1 MSGRDLLY
9 KPPVPQ
15 IITDEGSETGG
26 NKQGKFGGKTPSGRD
41 IGNVGDVIRA
51 RLDAKLPVE
60 RSGSGLAPGAAPAA
74 DPAYK
79 AAYFNRDVSGV
90 NQVNLRAKGAA
101 ALRGTEGATD
111 LRKIVIPPAY
121 GIDNPDPVIIRSAV
135 DLMGLEPGAHVDLAS
150 MLTRQG
156 ALARNPNVT
165 KEMLEARLA
174 MLSQMVQARRAAL
187 ARMAKRRAAKEA
199 NNRTLALARTADGKA
214 MDKAVDVAAEGSNLI
229 EEVRGDAEGMHKRLA
244 KMLGIKRQ

>member
-26 NKQGKFGGKTPSGRD
+26 NKQGKFGGRAPSGRD
-41 IGNVGDVIRA
+41 IGNVGDVIKA
-51 RLDAKLPVE
+51 RLEAKLPVE
-60 RSGSGLAPGAAPAA
+60 GSGAGPAPGTTAAS
-74 DPAYK
+74 PAYK

-121 GIDNPDPVIIRSAV
+121 GIENPDPVIIRSAV

-156 ALARNPNVT
+156 ALARNPSVT

-174 MLSQMVQARRAAL
+174 MLNQMVQARKAAL

-199 NNRTLALARTADGKA
+199 NNRTLALARTANGNA
-214 MDKAVDVAAEGSNLI
+214 MDKAVDVASEGSHLI
-229 EEVRGDAEGMHKRLA
+229 EEVRGDAEGMHERLA
-244 KMLGIKRQ
+244 KMLGIKR